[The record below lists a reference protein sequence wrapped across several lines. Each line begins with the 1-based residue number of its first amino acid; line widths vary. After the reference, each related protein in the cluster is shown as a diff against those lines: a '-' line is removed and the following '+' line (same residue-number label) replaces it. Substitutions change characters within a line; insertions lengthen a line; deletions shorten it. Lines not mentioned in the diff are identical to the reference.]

1 MACHIASLARR
12 WLSAER
18 VPVFSSLYPS
28 SSGGVSSPRLMLPT
42 FRWAFSPQL
51 ASSRNSLIDMSK
63 ERFVSQ
69 VTLGP
74 VKLVININQQRDEKA
89 VKDKREDMV

>member
-18 VPVFSSLYPS
+18 VLVFSSLYP

-74 VKLVININQQRDEKA
+74 VRLVININQQRDEKA

>member
-18 VPVFSSLYPS
+18 VLVFSSLYA

-74 VKLVININQQRDEKA
+74 VRLVININQQRDEKA